1 VGADA
6 LAIFGIQCLLK
17 MLIPL
22 NNKIANPSLF
32 CRFENQMAAMAS
44 KLKEEIAGRKSAER
58 ALQTSKDKYQRLFET
73 SAVSFLEVDLSAVKQ
88 TVNDLKKRGM
98 DDLRSYVSAHP
109 ELLQEG
115 LKRITVKKF
124 NMATLRLFQAESKAQ
139 LFGSAEKIFTSQS
152 LDVFREAL
160 IAIFEAQADFEGETV
175 SQTLSGENINVLMS
189 FQIPET
195 KEKFETVLVSLV
207 DISERKRLES
217 QFFNA
222 QKMEAIGT
230 LAGGIA
236 HDFNNLLMAIQGLA
250 SLILQDTGAD
260 HPHYATLT
268 KIEKQV
274 KNGAKL
280 TAQLLGYARREHSES
295 TLIDLNQVVRET
307 AEAFGRTRKQIAI
320 GLDLDDALRPVDA
333 NPGQIEQVL
342 LNLCVNAA
350 DAMSDGGRLFFKSSN
365 TTRAVM
371 QDHAYLPK
379 HGEFVQLDVQDSG
392 VGMDEATRERIFEP
406 FFTTKERGRGTG
418 LGLASV
424 FGIVKSLGGFIEVD
438 SEIMRGTT
446 FRLFLPASSRIL
458 TADPQPV
465 GEQTDM
471 TSTRTVLLVDDEEV
485 VLDVGVQ
492 MLQHYGYAVLP
503 AANGQEALQ
512 IYAENKEKIDLVI
525 LDMVMPDM
533 GGRVVYDRLKQCNSK
548 VKVLLSSG
556 YSLSGEASE
565 IMKSGCNGF
574 IQKPFNIK
582 ELTAQIDHILR
593 QREPA

>member
-1 VGADA
+1 M
-6 LAIFGIQCLLK
+6 AIIGIRYFLK

-22 NNKIANPSLF
+22 NNKIANPSLS

-44 KLKEEIAGRKSAER
+44 KLKEEIARRKSAEDAR
-58 ALQTSKDKYQRLFET
+58 QASEDKYQSLFET
-73 SAVSFLEVDLSAVKQ
+73 AAVSFLEVDLSAVKQ
-88 TVNDLKKRGM
+88 TADDLKMKGIN
-98 DDLRSYVSAHP
+98 DLRSYLPDHP
-109 ELLQEG
+109 ELLQEA
-115 LKRITVKKF
+115 LKRVTVKKF
-124 NMATLRLFQAESKAQ
+124 NMATLRLFQADTKA
-139 LFGSAEKIFTSQS
+139 LLVGSAEKILASQS

-160 IAIFEAQADFEGETV
+160 IAICEARPDFETEMV
-175 SQTLSGENINVLMS
+175 SQTLAGENINILMS
-189 FQIPET
+189 FQIPEA
-195 KEKFETVLVSLV
+195 KEKFETVLVSLT

-236 HDFNNLLMAIQGLA
+236 HDFNNLLMAIEGLA

-280 TAQLLGYARREHSES
+280 TAQLLGYARRERTES
-295 TLIDLNQVVRET
+295 TLIDINQVVRET

-320 GLDLDDALRPVDA
+320 NLDLDDALRPVDA

-350 DAMSDGGRLFFKSSN
+350 DAMSNGGRLSFKSTN
-365 TTRAVM
+365 ATREVM
-371 QDHAYLPK
+371 PDHAYMPK
-379 HGEFVQLDVQDSG
+379 RGEYVQLDVQDSG

-406 FFTTKERGRGTG
+406 FFTTKEMGRGTG

-438 SEIMRGTT
+438 SEIERGTT
-446 FRLFLPASSRIL
+446 FHIFLPASNRIL
-458 TADPQPV
+458 TADPQPA
-465 GEQTDM
+465 GEQTVM
-471 TSTRTVLLVDDEEV
+471 TSSRTVLLVDDEEV

-492 MLQHYGYAVLP
+492 MLQHFGYVVLP
-503 AANGQEALQ
+503 AASGQEALQ

-525 LDMVMPDM
+525 LDMVMPDL
-533 GGRVVYDRLKQCNSK
+533 GGRVVYDRLKQCNPE

-565 IMKSGCNGF
+565 IMKCGCNGF

-582 ELTAQIDHILR
+582 ELTAQIDHILQ
-593 QREPA
+593 QR

>member
-1 VGADA
+1 
-6 LAIFGIQCLLK
+6 

-22 NNKIANPSLF
+22 NNKIANPSLS

-44 KLKEEIAGRKSAER
+44 KLKEEIARRKSAEDAR
-58 ALQTSKDKYQRLFET
+58 QVSEDKYQSLFET
-73 SAVSFLEVDLSAVKQ
+73 AAVSFLEVDLSAVKQ
-88 TVNDLKKRGM
+88 MADDFKKKGINDLW
-98 DDLRSYVSAHP
+98 SYLPAHP
-109 ELLQEG
+109 ELLQEA
-115 LKRITVKKF
+115 LKRVTVKKF
-124 NMATLRLFQAESKAQ
+124 NMATLRLFQAETKAL
-139 LFGSAEKIFTSQS
+139 LFGSAEKILASQS

-160 IAIFEAQADFEGETV
+160 IAIYEARPDFETEMV
-175 SQTLSGENINVLMS
+175 SQTLAGENINILMS
-189 FQIPET
+189 FQIPEA
-195 KEKFETVLVSLV
+195 KEKFETVLVSLT

-236 HDFNNLLMAIQGLA
+236 HDFNNLLMAIEGLA

-280 TAQLLGYARREHSES
+280 TAQLLGYARRERTES
-295 TLIDLNQVVRET
+295 TLIDINQVVRET

-320 GLDLDDALRPVDA
+320 NLDLDDALRPVDA

-350 DAMSDGGRLFFKSSN
+350 DAMSNGGRLSFKSTN
-365 TTRAVM
+365 TTREVM
-371 QDHAYLPK
+371 QDHAYMPK
-379 HGEFVQLDVQDSG
+379 RGEYVQLDVQDTG
-392 VGMDEATRERIFEP
+392 IGMDEATRERIFEP
-406 FFTTKERGRGTG
+406 FFTTKEMGRGTG

-438 SEIMRGTT
+438 SKIERGTT
-446 FRLFLPASSRIL
+446 FRIYLPASGRIL
-458 TADPQPV
+458 TADPQPD
-465 GEQTDM
+465 GEQPVIG
-471 TSTRTVLLVDDEEV
+471 SSRTVLLVDDEEV

-492 MLQHYGYAVLP
+492 MLQHFGYAVLP
-503 AANGQEALQ
+503 AANGHEALQ
-512 IYAENKEKIDLVI
+512 LYTENKEKIDLVI

-533 GGRVVYDRLKQCNSK
+533 GGRVVYDRLKQCNSE

-556 YSLSGEASE
+556 YSISGEASE
-565 IMKSGCNGF
+565 IMKCGCNGF

-582 ELTAQIDHILR
+582 ELTAQIDHILQ
-593 QREPA
+593 QR

>member
-1 VGADA
+1 
-6 LAIFGIQCLLK
+6 

-22 NNKIANPSLF
+22 NNKIANPSLS
-32 CRFENQMAAMAS
+32 CRLENQLAAMAA
-44 KLKEEIAGRKSAER
+44 KLKEEIAGRKRAED
-58 ALQTSKDKYQRLFET
+58 ALQAGEDKYQSLFET

-88 TVNDLKKRGM
+88 TVDDLKKKGI
-98 DDLRSYVSAHP
+98 DDLRSYLPAHP
-109 ELLQEG
+109 ELLPEL
-115 LKRITVKKF
+115 LKRVTVKKF
-124 NMATLRLFQAESKAQ
+124 NMATLRLFQAETKAQ
-139 LFGSAEKIFTSQS
+139 LFGSAEKIFASQS

-160 IAIFEAQADFEGETV
+160 IAIYAARPDFETETV
-175 SQTLSGENINVLMS
+175 SQTLAGENINVLMS
-189 FQIPET
+189 FQVPEAM
-195 KEKFETVLVSLV
+195 EKFENVLVSLT

-236 HDFNNLLMAIQGLA
+236 HDFNNLLMAIEGLA

-280 TAQLLGYARREHSES
+280 TAQLLGYARRERSGS
-295 TLIDLNQVVRET
+295 ALINLNQVVRET

-320 GLDLDDALRPVDA
+320 SLDLDDALRPVEA

-350 DAMSDGGRLFFKSSN
+350 DAMSDGGRLSFKSTN
-365 TTRAVM
+365 ATREVM
-371 QDHAYLPK
+371 QVRAYMPK
-379 HGEFVQLDVQDSG
+379 HGEYVRLDVQDTG
-392 VGMDEATRERIFEP
+392 IGMDEATRERIFEP
-406 FFTTKERGRGTG
+406 FFTTKEMGRGTG

-424 FGIVKSLGGFIEVD
+424 FGIVKSLGGFIEVE
-438 SEIMRGTT
+438 SEIERGTT
-446 FRLFLPASSRIL
+446 FRIYLPASSRTL
-458 TADPQPV
+458 AADPQPA
-465 GEQTDM
+465 GEQPAM
-471 TSTRTVLLVDDEEV
+471 ASSRTVLLVDDEEV
-485 VLDVGVQ
+485 VLDVGVK
-492 MLQHYGYAVLP
+492 MLQHFGYAVLP
-503 AANGQEALQ
+503 AANGHEAMQ
-512 IYAENKEKIDLVI
+512 IYTENKAKIDLVI

-533 GGRVVYDRLKQCNSK
+533 GGRVVYDRLKQCNSD

-556 YSLSGEASE
+556 YSLSGEAAE

-582 ELTAQIDHILR
+582 ELTTQIDQIL
-593 QREPA
+593 Q

>member
-1 VGADA
+1 
-6 LAIFGIQCLLK
+6 

-22 NNKIANPSLF
+22 NNKIANPSLS
-32 CRFENQMAAMAS
+32 CRLENQMAAMAA
-44 KLKEEIAGRKSAER
+44 KLKEEIAGRKRAEE
-58 ALQTSKDKYQRLFET
+58 ALQASEDKYQSLFET

-88 TVNDLKKRGM
+88 TVDDLKKKGI
-98 DDLRSYVSAHP
+98 DDLRSYLPARP
-109 ELLQEG
+109 ELLPEL
-115 LKRITVKKF
+115 LKRVTVKKF
-124 NMATLRLFQAESKAQ
+124 NMATLRLFQAETKAQ
-139 LFGSAEKIFTSQS
+139 LFGSVEKIFASQS

-160 IAIFEAQADFEGETV
+160 IAIYAARPDFETEMV
-175 SQTLSGENINVLMS
+175 SQTLAGENINVLMS
-189 FQIPET
+189 FQVPET
-195 KEKFETVLVSLV
+195 KEKFENVLVSLT

-236 HDFNNLLMAIQGLA
+236 HDFNNLLMAIEGLA

-280 TAQLLGYARREHSES
+280 TAQLLGYARRERSES
-295 TLIDLNQVVRET
+295 ALIDLNQVVRET

-320 GLDLDDALRPVDA
+320 SLDLDDGLRPVDA

-350 DAMSDGGRLFFKSSN
+350 DAMSDGGRLSFKSAN
-365 TTRAVM
+365 ATREVM
-371 QDHAYLPK
+371 QDRAYMPK
-379 HGEFVQLDVQDSG
+379 HSEYVRLDVQDTG
-392 VGMDEATRERIFEP
+392 IGMDEATRERIFEP
-406 FFTTKERGRGTG
+406 FFTTKEMGRGTG

-424 FGIVKSLGGFIEVD
+424 FGIVKSLGGFIEVE
-438 SEIMRGTT
+438 SEIECGTT
-446 FRLFLPASSRIL
+446 FRIYLPASSRTL
-458 TADPQPV
+458 ATDPQPA
-465 GEQTDM
+465 GEQPVM
-471 TSTRTVLLVDDEEV
+471 ASSRTVLLVDDEEV
-485 VLDVGVQ
+485 VLDVGVR
-492 MLQHYGYAVLP
+492 MLQHFGYAVLP
-503 AANGQEALQ
+503 AANGHEAMQ
-512 IYAENKEKIDLVI
+512 IYTENKAKIDLVI

-533 GGRVVYDRLKQCNSK
+533 GGRVVYDRLKQCNSD

-556 YSLSGEASE
+556 YSLSGEAAE

-582 ELTAQIDHILR
+582 ELTAQIDQIL
-593 QREPA
+593 Q

>member
-1 VGADA
+1 MGADA
-6 LAIFGIQCLLK
+6 LAIFGNRCLLK

-22 NNKIANPSLF
+22 NNKIANPSLS
-32 CRFENQMAAMAS
+32 CRLEYQMAAMAS
-44 KLKEEIAGRKSAER
+44 KLKEEIAWRKRAED
-58 ALQTSKDKYQRLFET
+58 ALQASEDKYQSLFET
-73 SAVSFLEVDLSAVKQ
+73 SAVSFLEVDLSVVKQ
-88 TVNDLKKRGM
+88 TVDDLKKRGI
-98 DDLRSYVSAHP
+98 DDLRFYLPAHP
-109 ELLQEG
+109 ELLHEL
-115 LKRITVKKF
+115 LKRVNVKKF
-124 NMATLRLFQAESKAQ
+124 NTATLRLFQAENKDQ
-139 LFGSAEKIFTSQS
+139 LFGSVEKIVASQS

-160 IAIFEAQADFEGETV
+160 IAIHEARPDFETETV
-175 SQTLSGENINVLMS
+175 GQTLAGENINVLMS
-189 FQIPET
+189 FQIPAAW
-195 KEKFETVLVSLV
+195 EKFETVLVSLM

-236 HDFNNLLMAIQGLA
+236 HDFNNLLMAIEGLA

-280 TAQLLGYARREHSES
+280 TAQLLGYARRERSES

-320 GLDLDDALRPVDA
+320 SLDLDDALRPVDA

-350 DAMSDGGRLFFKSSN
+350 DAMPDGGRLSFRSTN
-365 TTRAVM
+365 ANREVM
-371 QDHAYLPK
+371 QDPAYIPK
-379 HGEFVQLDVQDSG
+379 RSEYVQLDIQDTG
-392 VGMDEATRERIFEP
+392 IGMDEATRKRIFEP
-406 FFTTKERGRGTG
+406 FFTTKEMGRGTG

-438 SEIMRGTT
+438 SEIELGTT
-446 FRLFLPASSRIL
+446 FRLYLPASNRIL
-458 TADPQPV
+458 AADPHPV
-465 GEQTDM
+465 GEEPVM
-471 TSTRTVLLVDDEEV
+471 GSSRTVLLVDDEEV
-485 VLDVGVQ
+485 VLDVGVR
-492 MLQHYGYAVLP
+492 MLQHFGYAVLP
-503 AANGQEALQ
+503 AANGHEALQ
-512 IYAENKEKIDLVI
+512 IYTESKEKIDLVI

-533 GGRVVYDRLKQCNSK
+533 GGRVVYDRLKQCNPE

-582 ELTAQIDHILR
+582 ELTAQIDQILL
-593 QREPA
+593 QR

>member
-1 VGADA
+1 
-6 LAIFGIQCLLK
+6 

-22 NNKIANPSLF
+22 NNKIANPSLS
-32 CRFENQMAAMAS
+32 CRLENQLAAMAA
-44 KLKEEIAGRKSAER
+44 KLKEEIAGRKRAED
-58 ALQTSKDKYQRLFET
+58 ALQAGEDKYQSLFET

-88 TVNDLKKRGM
+88 TVDDLKKKGI
-98 DDLRSYVSAHP
+98 DDLRSYLPAHP
-109 ELLQEG
+109 ELLPEL
-115 LKRITVKKF
+115 LKRVTVKKF
-124 NMATLRLFQAESKAQ
+124 NMATLRLFQAETKAQ
-139 LFGSAEKIFTSQS
+139 LFGSAEKIFASQS

-160 IAIFEAQADFEGETV
+160 IAIYAARPDFETETV
-175 SQTLSGENINVLMS
+175 SQTLAGENINVLMS
-189 FQIPET
+189 FQVPEAM
-195 KEKFETVLVSLV
+195 EKFENVLVSLT

-236 HDFNNLLMAIQGLA
+236 HDFNNLLMAIEGLA

-280 TAQLLGYARREHSES
+280 TAQLLGYARRERSGS
-295 TLIDLNQVVRET
+295 ALINLNQVVRET

-320 GLDLDDALRPVDA
+320 SLDLDDALRPVEA

-350 DAMSDGGRLFFKSSN
+350 DAMSDGGRLSFKSTN
-365 TTRAVM
+365 ATREVM
-371 QDHAYLPK
+371 QVRAYMPK
-379 HGEFVQLDVQDSG
+379 HGEYVRLDVQDTG
-392 VGMDEATRERIFEP
+392 IGMDEATRERIFEP
-406 FFTTKERGRGTG
+406 FFTTKEMGRGTG

-424 FGIVKSLGGFIEVD
+424 FGIVKSLGGFIEVE
-438 SEIMRGTT
+438 SEIERGTT
-446 FRLFLPASSRIL
+446 FRIYLPASSRTL
-458 TADPQPV
+458 AADPQPA
-465 GEQTDM
+465 GEQPVM
-471 TSTRTVLLVDDEEV
+471 ASSRTVLLVDDEEV
-485 VLDVGVQ
+485 VLDVGVK
-492 MLQHYGYAVLP
+492 MLQHFGYAVLP
-503 AANGQEALQ
+503 AANGHEAMQ
-512 IYAENKEKIDLVI
+512 IYTENKAKIDLVI

-533 GGRVVYDRLKQCNSK
+533 GGRVVYDRLKQCNSD

-556 YSLSGEASE
+556 YSLSGEAAE

-582 ELTAQIDHILR
+582 ELTTQIDQIL
-593 QREPA
+593 Q

>member
-1 VGADA
+1 
-6 LAIFGIQCLLK
+6 

-22 NNKIANPSLF
+22 NNKIANPSLS
-32 CRFENQMAAMAS
+32 CRLENQLAAMAAE
-44 KLKEEIAGRKSAER
+44 LKEEIAGRKRAEV
-58 ALQTSKDKYQRLFET
+58 ALQAGEDKYQSLFET

-88 TVNDLKKRGM
+88 TVDDLKKKGI
-98 DDLRSYVSAHP
+98 DDLRSYLPAHP
-109 ELLQEG
+109 ELLPEL
-115 LKRITVKKF
+115 LKRVTVKKF
-124 NMATLRLFQAESKAQ
+124 NMATLRLFQAETKAQ
-139 LFGSAEKIFTSQS
+139 LFGSAEIIFASQS

-160 IAIFEAQADFEGETV
+160 IAIYAARPDFETETV
-175 SQTLSGENINVLMS
+175 SQTLAGENINVLMS
-189 FQIPET
+189 FQVPEAR
-195 KEKFETVLVSLV
+195 EKFENVLVSLT

-236 HDFNNLLMAIQGLA
+236 HDFNNLLMAIEGLA

-280 TAQLLGYARREHSES
+280 TAQLLGYARRERSGS
-295 TLIDLNQVVRET
+295 ALIDLNQVVRET
-307 AEAFGRTRKQIAI
+307 AEAFGRTRKQVAI
-320 GLDLDDALRPVDA
+320 SLDLDDALRPVEA

-350 DAMSDGGRLFFKSSN
+350 DAMSDGGRLSFKSTN
-365 TTRAVM
+365 ATREVM
-371 QDHAYLPK
+371 QVRAYMPK
-379 HGEFVQLDVQDSG
+379 HGEYVRLDVQDTG
-392 VGMDEATRERIFEP
+392 TGMDEVTRERIFEP
-406 FFTTKERGRGTG
+406 FFTTKEMGRGTG

-424 FGIVKSLGGFIEVD
+424 FGIVKSLGGFIEVE
-438 SEIMRGTT
+438 SEIERGTT
-446 FRLFLPASSRIL
+446 FQLYLPASSRTL
-458 TADPQPV
+458 AADPQPA
-465 GEQTDM
+465 GEQPAM
-471 TSTRTVLLVDDEEV
+471 ASSRTVLLVDDEEV
-485 VLDVGVQ
+485 VLDVGVR
-492 MLQHYGYAVLP
+492 MLQHFGYAVLP
-503 AANGQEALQ
+503 AANGHEAMQ
-512 IYAENKEKIDLVI
+512 IYTENKAKIDLVI

-533 GGRVVYDRLKQCNSK
+533 GGRVVYDRLKQCNSD

-556 YSLSGEASE
+556 YSLSGEAAE

-582 ELTAQIDHILR
+582 ELTTQIDQIL
-593 QREPA
+593 Q

>member
-1 VGADA
+1 
-6 LAIFGIQCLLK
+6 

-22 NNKIANPSLF
+22 NNKIANPSHS

-44 KLKEEIAGRKSAER
+44 KLKEEIAGRKDAED
-58 ALQTSKDKYQRLFET
+58 ALQAIEDKYRSLFET
-73 SAVSFLEVDLSAVKQ
+73 SAVSFLEVDLSSVKQ
-88 TVNDLKKRGM
+88 TANDLKKKGI
-98 DDLRSYVSAHP
+98 DDLRSYLPAHP
-109 ELLQEG
+109 ELLQEA
-115 LKRITVKKF
+115 LKRIAVKKF
-124 NMATLRLFQAESKAQ
+124 NMATLRLFLAETKTQ
-139 LFGSAEKIFTSQS
+139 LLGSAAKIFASQS

-160 IAIFEAQADFEGETV
+160 IAIYEGRPDFESETV
-175 SQTLSGENINVLMS
+175 SQTLAGENINVLVS
-189 FQIPET
+189 FQIPEEM
-195 KEKFETVLVSLV
+195 KKFETVLVSLT

-236 HDFNNLLMAIQGLA
+236 HDFNNLLMAIEGLA
-250 SLILQDTGAD
+250 TLILQDTGAD

-280 TAQLLGYARREHSES
+280 TAQLLGYARRERSES
-295 TLIDLNQVVRET
+295 SLIDLNQVVRET

-320 GLDLDDALRPVDA
+320 SLELDDDLRPVDA

-350 DAMSDGGRLFFKSSN
+350 DAMSDGGRLSFKSAN
-365 TTRAVM
+365 VTREAM
-371 QDHAYLPK
+371 QDHANIPK
-379 HGEFVQLDVQDSG
+379 RGGYVQLDVRDTG

-406 FFTTKERGRGTG
+406 FFTTKEMGRGTG

-438 SEIMRGTT
+438 SEIARGTT
-446 FRLFLPASSRIL
+446 FRIYLPASGRTL
-458 TADPQPV
+458 QADPQPAS
-465 GEQTDM
+465 EQPVKE
-471 TSTRTVLLVDDEEV
+471 SSRTVLLVDDEEV

-492 MLQHYGYAVLP
+492 MLQHFGYTVLP
-503 AANGQEALQ
+503 AANGQEALR

-533 GGRVVYDRLKQCNSK
+533 GGRVVYDRLKQCNAE

-565 IMKSGCNGF
+565 IMKNGCNGF

-582 ELTAQIDHILR
+582 ELTAQIDHIIQ
-593 QREPA
+593 QR

>member
-1 VGADA
+1 
-6 LAIFGIQCLLK
+6 

-22 NNKIANPSLF
+22 NNKIANPSLS

-44 KLKEEIAGRKSAER
+44 KLKEEIAGRKSAED
-58 ALQTSKDKYQRLFET
+58 ALQASEDKYQSLFET
-73 SAVSFLEVDLSAVKQ
+73 SAVSFLEVDLTAVKQ
-88 TVNDLKKRGM
+88 TADDIKNKDI
-98 DDLRSYVSAHP
+98 DDLRSYLSAHP
-109 ELLQEG
+109 ELLQEA
-115 LKRITVKKF
+115 LKRVTVKKF
-124 NMATLRLFQAESKAQ
+124 NLATLRLFQAETKAQ
-139 LFGSAEKIFTSQS
+139 LIGSAEKIFASQS
-152 LDVFREAL
+152 LDIFREAL
-160 IAIFEAQADFEGETV
+160 IAICEARSDFESETI
-175 SQTLSGENINVLMS
+175 SQTLAGENINVLMS
-189 FQIPET
+189 FQIPEEQ
-195 KEKFETVLVSLV
+195 EKFETVPVSLM

-236 HDFNNLLMAIQGLA
+236 HDFNNLLMAIEGLA

-280 TAQLLGYARREHSES
+280 TAQLLGYARRERSES
-295 TLIDLNQVVRET
+295 TLIDLNHVVRET

-320 GLDLDDALRPVDA
+320 NLDLDDALRPVDA

-350 DAMSDGGRLFFKSSN
+350 DAMSDGGRLSFKSSN
-365 TTRAVM
+365 ATREVM
-371 QDHAYLPK
+371 QNHARMPIR
-379 HGEFVQLDVQDSG
+379 GEYVQLDVQDSG

-406 FFTTKERGRGTG
+406 FFTTKEMGRGTG

-438 SEIMRGTT
+438 SEIERGTT
-446 FRLFLPASSRIL
+446 FRIFLPASSRIL
-458 TADPQPV
+458 TADLQPAR
-465 GEQTDM
+465 EQTVM
-471 TSTRTVLLVDDEEV
+471 TSSRTVLLVDDEEV

-492 MLQHYGYAVLP
+492 MLQHFGYAVLP
-503 AANGQEALQ
+503 AANGQEALR

-533 GGRVVYDRLKQCNSK
+533 GGRAVYDRLKQCNSE

-582 ELTAQIDHILR
+582 ELTAQIDHILQ

>member
-1 VGADA
+1 
-6 LAIFGIQCLLK
+6 

-22 NNKIANPSLF
+22 NNKIANPSLS
-32 CRFENQMAAMAS
+32 CRLENQLAEMAA
-44 KLKEEIAGRKSAER
+44 KLKEEIAGRKRTED
-58 ALQTSKDKYQRLFET
+58 ALQASEDKYQSLFET

-88 TVNDLKKRGM
+88 TADDLKKKGI
-98 DDLRSYVSAHP
+98 DDLWSYLPAHP
-109 ELLQEG
+109 EFLPEL
-115 LKRITVKKF
+115 LKRVTVKKF
-124 NMATLRLFQAESKAQ
+124 NMATLRLFQAETKAQ
-139 LFGSAEKIFTSQS
+139 LFGSAEKIFASQS
-152 LDVFREAL
+152 PEVFREAL
-160 IAIFEAQADFEGETV
+160 MAIYEARPDFETETV
-175 SQTLSGENINVLMS
+175 SQTLAGENINVLMS
-189 FQIPET
+189 FQIPEAR
-195 KEKFETVLVSLV
+195 EKFETVLVSLM

-236 HDFNNLLMAIQGLA
+236 HDFNNLLMAIEGLA

-280 TAQLLGYARREHSES
+280 TAQLLGYARRERSES
-295 TLIDLNQVVRET
+295 TLIDLNQIVRET

-320 GLDLDDALRPVDA
+320 SLDLDDALRPVDA

-350 DAMSDGGRLFFKSSN
+350 DAMSDGGRLSFKSTN
-365 TTRAVM
+365 ATREVM
-371 QDHAYLPK
+371 QDRAYMSK
-379 HGEFVQLDVQDSG
+379 RGEYVQLDVQDTG
-392 VGMDEATRERIFEP
+392 IGMDEATRERIFEP
-406 FFTTKERGRGTG
+406 FFTTKEMGRGTG

-424 FGIVKSLGGFIEVD
+424 FGIVKGLGGFIEVD
-438 SEIMRGTT
+438 SEIERGTT
-446 FRLFLPASSRIL
+446 FRIYLPASSRTL
-458 TADPQPV
+458 AADPQPA
-465 GEQTDM
+465 GEQPVM
-471 TSTRTVLLVDDEEV
+471 ASSRTVLLVDDEEV
-485 VLDVGVQ
+485 VLDVGVR
-492 MLQHYGYAVLP
+492 MLQHFGYAVLP
-503 AANGQEALQ
+503 AANGHEAMQ
-512 IYAENKEKIDLVI
+512 IYTENKAKIDLVI

-533 GGRVVYDRLKQCNSK
+533 GGRVVYDRLKQCNSD

-556 YSLSGEASE
+556 YSLSGEAAE

-582 ELTAQIDHILR
+582 ELTAQIDQILR
-593 QREPA
+593 

>member
-1 VGADA
+1 
-6 LAIFGIQCLLK
+6 

-22 NNKIANPSLF
+22 NNKIANPSLS

-44 KLKEEIAGRKSAER
+44 KLKEEIARRKSAEDAR
-58 ALQTSKDKYQRLFET
+58 QASEDKYQSLFET
-73 SAVSFLEVDLSAVKQ
+73 AAVSFLEVDLSAVKQ
-88 TVNDLKKRGM
+88 TADDLKKKGIN
-98 DDLRSYVSAHP
+98 DLRSYLPAHP
-109 ELLQEG
+109 ELLQEA
-115 LKRITVKKF
+115 LKRVTVKKF
-124 NMATLRLFQAESKAQ
+124 NMATLRLFQADTKA
-139 LFGSAEKIFTSQS
+139 LLVGSAEKILASQS

-160 IAIFEAQADFEGETV
+160 IAICEARPDFETEMV
-175 SQTLSGENINVLMS
+175 SQTLAGENINILMS
-189 FQIPET
+189 FQIPEA
-195 KEKFETVLVSLV
+195 KEKFETVLVSLT

-236 HDFNNLLMAIQGLA
+236 HDFNNLLMAIEGLA

-280 TAQLLGYARREHSES
+280 TAQLLGYARRERTES
-295 TLIDLNQVVRET
+295 TLIDINQVVRET

-320 GLDLDDALRPVDA
+320 NLDLDDALRPVDA

-350 DAMSDGGRLFFKSSN
+350 DAMSNGGRLSFKSTN
-365 TTRAVM
+365 ATREVM
-371 QDHAYLPK
+371 PDHAYMPK
-379 HGEFVQLDVQDSG
+379 RGEYVQLDVQDSG

-406 FFTTKERGRGTG
+406 FFTTKEMGRGTG

-438 SEIMRGTT
+438 SEIECGTT
-446 FRLFLPASSRIL
+446 FRIFLPASSRIM
-458 TADPQPV
+458 TADPQPA
-465 GEQTDM
+465 GEQTVM
-471 TSTRTVLLVDDEEV
+471 TSSRTVLLVDDEEV

-492 MLQHYGYAVLP
+492 MLQHFGYAVLP
-503 AANGQEALQ
+503 AASGQEALQ
-512 IYAENKEKIDLVI
+512 IYTGNKENIDLVI

-533 GGRVVYDRLKQCNSK
+533 GGRVVYDRLKQCNPE

-565 IMKSGCNGF
+565 IMKCGCNGF

-582 ELTAQIDHILR
+582 ELTAQIDHILQ
-593 QREPA
+593 QR

>member
-1 VGADA
+1 
-6 LAIFGIQCLLK
+6 

-22 NNKIANPSLF
+22 NNKIANPSLS
-32 CRFENQMAAMAS
+32 CRLENQMAVMAS
-44 KLKEEIAGRKSAER
+44 KLKEEIAGRKSAED
-58 ALQTSKDKYQRLFET
+58 ALQASEDKYQSLFET
-73 SAVSFLEVDLSAVKQ
+73 SAVSFLEVDLSVVKQ
-88 TVNDLKKRGM
+88 TADDLKKKGI
-98 DDLRSYVSAHP
+98 DDLRSYLPAHP
-109 ELLQEG
+109 ELLQES

-139 LFGSAEKIFTSQS
+139 LFGSAEKIFASQL

-160 IAIFEAQADFEGETV
+160 IAIYEARPDFETETV
-175 SQTLSGENINVLMS
+175 SQTLAGENINVLMS
-189 FQIPET
+189 FQIPEA
-195 KEKFETVLVSLV
+195 KEKFETVLVSLT

-236 HDFNNLLMAIQGLA
+236 HDFNNLLMAIEGLA

-280 TAQLLGYARREHSES
+280 TAQLLGYARRERSES

-320 GLDLDDALRPVDA
+320 SLDLDNALRPVNA

-350 DAMSDGGRLFFKSSN
+350 DAMPDGGRLSFTSSN
-365 TTRAVM
+365 ATREVM

-379 HGEFVQLDVQDSG
+379 RGEYVQLDVQDTG
-392 VGMDEATRERIFEP
+392 IGMDEATRERIFEP
-406 FFTTKERGRGTG
+406 FFTTKEMGRGTG

-438 SEIMRGTT
+438 SEIERGTT
-446 FRLFLPASSRIL
+446 FRIYLPASGRIL

-465 GEQTDM
+465 GEQPVM
-471 TSTRTVLLVDDEEV
+471 GSSRTVLLIDDEEV
-485 VLDVGVQ
+485 VLDVGVR
-492 MLQHYGYAVLP
+492 MLQHFGYTVLS
-503 AANGQEALQ
+503 AGNGHEALQ
-512 IYAENKEKIDLVI
+512 MYTENKEKIDLVI

-533 GGRVVYDRLKQCNSK
+533 GGRVVYDRLKQFNSE

-582 ELTAQIDHILR
+582 ELTAQIDRILQ
-593 QREPA
+593 QR

>member
-1 VGADA
+1 
-6 LAIFGIQCLLK
+6 

-22 NNKIANPSLF
+22 NNKIANPSLS
-32 CRFENQMAAMAS
+32 CRLENQLAAMAAE
-44 KLKEEIAGRKSAER
+44 LKEEIAGRKRAED
-58 ALQTSKDKYQRLFET
+58 ALQAGEDKYQSLFET

-88 TVNDLKKRGM
+88 TVDDLKKKGI
-98 DDLRSYVSAHP
+98 DDLRSYLPAHP
-109 ELLQEG
+109 ELLPEL
-115 LKRITVKKF
+115 LKRVTVKKF
-124 NMATLRLFQAESKAQ
+124 NMATLRLFQAETKAQ
-139 LFGSAEKIFTSQS
+139 LFGSAEKIFASQS

-160 IAIFEAQADFEGETV
+160 IAIYAARPDFETETV
-175 SQTLSGENINVLMS
+175 SQTLAGENINVLMS
-189 FQIPET
+189 FQVPEAR
-195 KEKFETVLVSLV
+195 EKFENVLVSLT

-236 HDFNNLLMAIQGLA
+236 HDFNNLLMAIEGLA

-280 TAQLLGYARREHSES
+280 TAQLLGYARRERSGS
-295 TLIDLNQVVRET
+295 ALIDLNQVVRET
-307 AEAFGRTRKQIAI
+307 AEAFGRTRKQVAI
-320 GLDLDDALRPVDA
+320 SLDLDDALRPVEA

-350 DAMSDGGRLFFKSSN
+350 DAMSDGGRLSFKSTN
-365 TTRAVM
+365 ATREVM
-371 QDHAYLPK
+371 QVRAYMPK
-379 HGEFVQLDVQDSG
+379 HGEYVRLDVQDTG
-392 VGMDEATRERIFEP
+392 TGMDEVTRERIFEP
-406 FFTTKERGRGTG
+406 FFTTKEMGRGTG

-424 FGIVKSLGGFIEVD
+424 FGIVKSLGGFIEVE
-438 SEIMRGTT
+438 SEIERGTT
-446 FRLFLPASSRIL
+446 FRIYLPASSRTL
-458 TADPQPV
+458 AADPQPA
-465 GEQTDM
+465 GEQPAM
-471 TSTRTVLLVDDEEV
+471 ASSRTVLLVDDEEV
-485 VLDVGVQ
+485 VLDVGVR
-492 MLQHYGYAVLP
+492 MLQHFGYAVLP
-503 AANGQEALQ
+503 AANGHEAMQ
-512 IYAENKEKIDLVI
+512 IYTENKAKIDLVI

-533 GGRVVYDRLKQCNSK
+533 GGRVVYDRLKQCNSD

-556 YSLSGEASE
+556 YSLSGEAAE

-582 ELTAQIDHILR
+582 ELTTQIDQIL
-593 QREPA
+593 Q

>member
-1 VGADA
+1 
-6 LAIFGIQCLLK
+6 LAIFGNRYLLK

-22 NNKIANPSLF
+22 NNKIANPSIS
-32 CRFENQMAAMAS
+32 CRLENQMAAMAA
-44 KLKEEIAGRKSAER
+44 KLKEEIAGRKRAED
-58 ALQTSKDKYQRLFET
+58 ALQASEDKYQSLFET

-88 TVNDLKKRGM
+88 TVDDLKKKGI
-98 DDLRSYVSAHP
+98 DDIRSYLPAHP
-109 ELLQEG
+109 ELLPEL
-115 LKRITVKKF
+115 LKRVTVKKF
-124 NMATLRLFQAESKAQ
+124 NMATLRLFQAETKAQ
-139 LFGSAEKIFTSQS
+139 LFGSAEKIFASQS

-160 IAIFEAQADFEGETV
+160 IAIYAARPDFETEMV
-175 SQTLSGENINVLMS
+175 SQTLAGENINVLMS
-189 FQIPET
+189 FQVPAAR
-195 KEKFETVLVSLV
+195 EKFENVLVSLT

-236 HDFNNLLMAIQGLA
+236 HDFNNLLMAIEGLA

-280 TAQLLGYARREHSES
+280 TAQLLGYARRERSES
-295 TLIDLNQVVRET
+295 ALIDLNQVVHET
-307 AEAFGRTRKQIAI
+307 AEAFGRTRRQIAI
-320 GLDLDDALRPVDA
+320 SLDLDDALRPVEA

-350 DAMSDGGRLFFKSSN
+350 DAMSDGGRLSFKSAN
-365 TTRAVM
+365 ATREVM
-371 QDHAYLPK
+371 QDRAYMPK
-379 HGEFVQLDVQDSG
+379 HGEYVRLDVQDTG
-392 VGMDEATRERIFEP
+392 IGMDEATRDRIFEP
-406 FFTTKERGRGTG
+406 FFTTKEMGRGTG

-424 FGIVKSLGGFIEVD
+424 FGIVKSLGGFIEVE
-438 SEIMRGTT
+438 SEIECGTT
-446 FRLFLPASSRIL
+446 FRIYLPASSRTL
-458 TADPQPV
+458 AADPQPA
-465 GEQTDM
+465 GEQPVM
-471 TSTRTVLLVDDEEV
+471 ASSRTVLLVDDEEV
-485 VLDVGVQ
+485 VLDVGVR
-492 MLQHYGYAVLP
+492 MLQHFGYAVLP
-503 AANGQEALQ
+503 AANGHEAMQ
-512 IYAENKEKIDLVI
+512 IYTENKAKIDLVI

-533 GGRVVYDRLKQCNSK
+533 GGRVVYDRLKQCNSD

-556 YSLSGEASE
+556 YSLSGEAAE

-582 ELTAQIDHILR
+582 ELTTQIDQIL
-593 QREPA
+593 Q

>member
-1 VGADA
+1 
-6 LAIFGIQCLLK
+6 

-22 NNKIANPSLF
+22 NNKIANPSLS
-32 CRFENQMAAMAS
+32 CRLENQLAAMAA
-44 KLKEEIAGRKSAER
+44 KLKEEIAGRKRAED
-58 ALQTSKDKYQRLFET
+58 ALQASEDKYQSLFET

-88 TVNDLKKRGM
+88 TVDDLKKKGI
-98 DDLRSYVSAHP
+98 DDLRSYLPAHP
-109 ELLQEG
+109 DLLPEV
-115 LKRITVKKF
+115 LKRVTVKKF
-124 NMATLRLFQAESKAQ
+124 NMATLRLFQAETKAQ
-139 LFGSAEKIFTSQS
+139 LFGSVEKIFASQS
-152 LDVFREAL
+152 LDVFRDAL
-160 IAIFEAQADFEGETV
+160 IAIYASRPDFETETV
-175 SQTLSGENINVLMS
+175 SQTLAGETINVLMS
-189 FQIPET
+189 FQIPEAR
-195 KEKFETVLVSLV
+195 EKFETVLVSLT

-280 TAQLLGYARREHSES
+280 TAQLLGYARRERSES
-295 TLIDLNQVVRET
+295 ALIDLNQVVRET

-320 GLDLDDALRPVDA
+320 SLDLDDGLRPVDA

-350 DAMSDGGRLFFKSSN
+350 DAMSDGGRLSFKSAN
-365 TTRAVM
+365 ATREVM
-371 QDHAYLPK
+371 QDRAYTPK
-379 HGEFVQLDVQDSG
+379 YGEYVRLDVQDTG
-392 VGMDEATRERIFEP
+392 IGMDEATRERIFEP
-406 FFTTKERGRGTG
+406 FFTTKEMGRGTG

-424 FGIVKSLGGFIEVD
+424 FGIVKSLGGFIEVE
-438 SEIMRGTT
+438 SEIERGTT
-446 FRLFLPASSRIL
+446 FRIYLPASSRTL
-458 TADPQPV
+458 TAAPQPA
-465 GEQTDM
+465 GEP
-471 TSTRTVLLVDDEEV
+471 SVVASSRTVLLIDDEEV
-485 VLDVGVQ
+485 VLDVGVR
-492 MLQHYGYAVLP
+492 MLQHFGYAVLP
-503 AANGQEALQ
+503 AANGQEAMQ
-512 IYAENKEKIDLVI
+512 IYTENKTKIDLVI

-533 GGRVVYDRLKQCNSK
+533 GGRVVYDRLKQCNSD

-556 YSLSGEASE
+556 YSLSGEAAE

-582 ELTAQIDHILR
+582 ELTAQIDQIL
-593 QREPA
+593 Q

>member
-1 VGADA
+1 M
-6 LAIFGIQCLLK
+6 AIFGNRYLLK

-22 NNKIANPSLF
+22 NNKIANPSIS
-32 CRFENQMAAMAS
+32 CRLENQMAAMAA
-44 KLKEEIAGRKSAER
+44 KLKEEIAGRKRAED
-58 ALQTSKDKYQRLFET
+58 ALQASEDKYKSLFET

-88 TVNDLKKRGM
+88 TVDDLKKKGI
-98 DDLRSYVSAHP
+98 DDIRSYLPAHP
-109 ELLQEG
+109 ELLPEL
-115 LKRITVKKF
+115 LKRVTVKKF
-124 NMATLRLFQAESKAQ
+124 NMATLRLFQAETKAQ
-139 LFGSAEKIFTSQS
+139 LFGSAEKIFASQS

-160 IAIFEAQADFEGETV
+160 IAIYAARPDFETEMV
-175 SQTLSGENINVLMS
+175 SQTLAGENINVLMS
-189 FQIPET
+189 FQVPAAR
-195 KEKFETVLVSLV
+195 EKFENVLVSLT

-236 HDFNNLLMAIQGLA
+236 HDFNNLLMAIEGLA

-280 TAQLLGYARREHSES
+280 TAQLLGYARRERSES
-295 TLIDLNQVVRET
+295 ALIDLNQVVRET

-320 GLDLDDALRPVDA
+320 SLDLDDALRPVEA

-350 DAMSDGGRLFFKSSN
+350 DAMSDGGRLSFKSAN
-365 TTRAVM
+365 ATREVM
-371 QDHAYLPK
+371 QDRAYMPK
-379 HGEFVQLDVQDSG
+379 HGEYVRLDVQDTG
-392 VGMDEATRERIFEP
+392 IGMDEATRDRIFEP
-406 FFTTKERGRGTG
+406 FFTTKEMGRGTG

-424 FGIVKSLGGFIEVD
+424 FGIVKSLGGFIEVE
-438 SEIMRGTT
+438 SEIECGTT
-446 FRLFLPASSRIL
+446 FRIYLPASSRTL
-458 TADPQPV
+458 AADPQPA
-465 GEQTDM
+465 GEQPVM
-471 TSTRTVLLVDDEEV
+471 ASSRTVLLVDDEEV
-485 VLDVGVQ
+485 VLDVGVR
-492 MLQHYGYAVLP
+492 MLQHFGYAVLP
-503 AANGQEALQ
+503 AANGHEAMQ
-512 IYAENKEKIDLVI
+512 IYTENKAKIDLVI

-533 GGRVVYDRLKQCNSK
+533 GGRVVYDRLKQCNSD

-556 YSLSGEASE
+556 YSLSGEAAE

-582 ELTAQIDHILR
+582 ELTAQIDQIL
-593 QREPA
+593 Q

>member
-1 VGADA
+1 
-6 LAIFGIQCLLK
+6 

-22 NNKIANPSLF
+22 NNKIANPSLS

-44 KLKEEIAGRKSAER
+44 KLKEEIARRKSAEDAR
-58 ALQTSKDKYQRLFET
+58 QASEDKYQSLFET
-73 SAVSFLEVDLSAVKQ
+73 AAVSFLEVDLSAVKQ
-88 TVNDLKKRGM
+88 TADDFKKKGIN
-98 DDLRSYVSAHP
+98 DLRSYLPAHP
-109 ELLQEG
+109 ELLQEA
-115 LKRITVKKF
+115 LKRVTVKKF
-124 NMATLRLFQAESKAQ
+124 NMATLRLFQAETKAL
-139 LFGSAEKIFTSQS
+139 LFGSAEKILASQS

-160 IAIFEAQADFEGETV
+160 IAIYEARPDFETEMV
-175 SQTLSGENINVLMS
+175 SQTLAGENINILMS
-189 FQIPET
+189 FQIPEA
-195 KEKFETVLVSLV
+195 KEKFETVLVSLT

-236 HDFNNLLMAIQGLA
+236 HDFNNLLMAIEGLA

-280 TAQLLGYARREHSES
+280 TAQLLGYARRERTES
-295 TLIDLNQVVRET
+295 TLIDINQVVRET

-320 GLDLDDALRPVDA
+320 NLDLDDALRPVDA

-350 DAMSDGGRLFFKSSN
+350 DAMSNGGRLSFKSTN
-365 TTRAVM
+365 ATREVM
-371 QDHAYLPK
+371 QDHAYMPK
-379 HGEFVQLDVQDSG
+379 RGEYVQLDVQDTG
-392 VGMDEATRERIFEP
+392 IGMDEATRERIFEP
-406 FFTTKERGRGTG
+406 FFTTKEMGRGTG

-438 SEIMRGTT
+438 SKIERGTT
-446 FRLFLPASSRIL
+446 FRIYLPASGRIL
-458 TADPQPV
+458 TADPQPA
-465 GEQTDM
+465 GEQPVIG
-471 TSTRTVLLVDDEEV
+471 SSRTVLLVDDEEV

-492 MLQHYGYAVLP
+492 MLQHFGYAVLP
-503 AANGQEALQ
+503 AANGHEALQ
-512 IYAENKEKIDLVI
+512 LYTENKEKIDLVI

-533 GGRVVYDRLKQCNSK
+533 GGRVVYDRLKQCNSE

-556 YSLSGEASE
+556 YSISGEASE
-565 IMKSGCNGF
+565 IMKCGCNGF

-582 ELTAQIDHILR
+582 ELTAQIDHILQ
-593 QREPA
+593 QR

>member
-1 VGADA
+1 
-6 LAIFGIQCLLK
+6 

-22 NNKIANPSLF
+22 NNKIANPSLS
-32 CRFENQMAAMAS
+32 CHFENQMAAMAS
-44 KLKEEIAGRKSAER
+44 KLKEEIAGRKNAED
-58 ALQTSKDKYQRLFET
+58 ALQASEDKYQSLFET
-73 SAVSFLEVDLSAVKQ
+73 SVVSFLEVDLSTVKQ
-88 TVNDLKKRGM
+88 TADDLKKKDI
-98 DDLRSYVSAHP
+98 DDLRSYLSAHP
-109 ELLQEG
+109 ELLQEV
-115 LKRITVKKF
+115 LKRVTVKKF
-124 NMATLRLFQAESKAQ
+124 NMATLRLFQAETKAQ
-139 LFGSAEKIFTSQS
+139 LIESAEKILASQS
-152 LDVFREAL
+152 LDVFKEAL
-160 IAIFEAQADFEGETV
+160 IAICEAGADFESETV

-189 FQIPET
+189 FQIPEA
-195 KEKFETVLVSLV
+195 KEKFETVLVSLM

-236 HDFNNLLMAIQGLA
+236 HDFNNLLMAIEGLA

-280 TAQLLGYARREHSES
+280 TAQLLGYARRERSES
-295 TLIDLNQVVRET
+295 ALIDLNQVVRET

-320 GLDLDDALRPVDA
+320 NLDLDDALRPVDA

-350 DAMSDGGRLFFKSSN
+350 DAMSDGGRLSFKSSN
-365 TTRAVM
+365 ATREVM
-371 QDHAYLPK
+371 QDHAYMPK
-379 HGEFVQLDVQDSG
+379 RGEFVQLDVQDSG

-406 FFTTKERGRGTG
+406 FFTTKEMGRGTG

-438 SEIMRGTT
+438 SEIERGTT
-446 FRLFLPASSRIL
+446 FRIFLPASSRIL
-458 TADPQPV
+458 TADLQPV
-465 GEQTDM
+465 GEQTVM
-471 TSTRTVLLVDDEEV
+471 TSSRTVLLVDDEEV
-485 VLDVGVQ
+485 VLDVGAQ
-492 MLQHYGYAVLP
+492 MLQHFGYAVLP

-533 GGRVVYDRLKQCNSK
+533 GGRVVYDRLKQCNSE

-582 ELTAQIDHILR
+582 ELTAQIDHILQ

>member
-1 VGADA
+1 
-6 LAIFGIQCLLK
+6 

-32 CRFENQMAAMAS
+32 CRFENQMAAMTS
-44 KLKEEIAGRKSAER
+44 KLKQEIAGRKIAED
-58 ALQTSKDKYQRLFET
+58 ALQASEDKYQSLFET

-88 TVNDLKKRGM
+88 TADDLKNNDI
-98 DDLRSYVSAHP
+98 DDLRSYLSAHP
-109 ELLQEG
+109 ELLQEA
-115 LKRITVKKF
+115 LKRVTVKKF
-124 NMATLRLFQAESKAQ
+124 NLATLRLFQAETKAQ
-139 LFGSAEKIFTSQS
+139 LIGSAEKIFASQS
-152 LDVFREAL
+152 LDIFREAL
-160 IAIFEAQADFEGETV
+160 IAICEARSDFESETI
-175 SQTLSGENINVLMS
+175 SQTLAGENINVLMS
-189 FQIPET
+189 FQIPEET
-195 KEKFETVLVSLV
+195 EKFETVPVSLM

-217 QFFNA
+217 QFFSA

-438 SEIMRGTT
+438 SEIERGTT
-446 FRLFLPASSRIL
+446 FRIFLPASSRIL
-458 TADPQPV
+458 TADQQPV
-465 GEQTDM
+465 GEQTVM
-471 TSTRTVLLVDDEEV
+471 TSSRTVLLVEDEEV

-492 MLQHYGYAVLP
+492 MLQHFGYAVLP
-503 AANGQEALQ
+503 AASGQEALQ
-512 IYAENKEKIDLVI
+512 IYAENKDKIDLVI

-533 GGRVVYDRLKQCNSK
+533 GGRAVYDRLKQCNST

-582 ELTAQIDHILR
+582 ELTAQIDHILQ

>member
-1 VGADA
+1 
-6 LAIFGIQCLLK
+6 
-17 MLIPL
+17 
-22 NNKIANPSLF
+22 
-32 CRFENQMAAMAS
+32 MAAMAS

-438 SEIMRGTT
+438 SEIERGTT
-446 FRLFLPASSRIL
+446 FRIFLPASSRIL
-458 TADPQPV
+458 TADLQPAR
-465 GEQTDM
+465 EQTAM
-471 TSTRTVLLVDDEEV
+471 TSSRTVLLVDDEEV

-492 MLQHYGYAVLP
+492 MLQHFGYAVLP
-503 AANGQEALQ
+503 AANGQEALR

-533 GGRVVYDRLKQCNSK
+533 GGRVVYDRLKQCNSE

-582 ELTAQIDHILR
+582 ELTAQIDHILQ
-593 QREPA
+593 QREPV

>member
-1 VGADA
+1 M
-6 LAIFGIQCLLK
+6 AIIGIRYFLK

-22 NNKIANPSLF
+22 NNKIANPSLS

-44 KLKEEIAGRKSAER
+44 KLKEEIARRKSAEDAR
-58 ALQTSKDKYQRLFET
+58 QASEDKYQSLFET
-73 SAVSFLEVDLSAVKQ
+73 AAVSFLEVDLSAVKQ
-88 TVNDLKKRGM
+88 TADDLNKKGIN
-98 DDLRSYVSAHP
+98 DLRSYLPDHP
-109 ELLQEG
+109 ELLQEA
-115 LKRITVKKF
+115 LKRVTVKKF
-124 NMATLRLFQAESKAQ
+124 NMATLRLFQADTKA
-139 LFGSAEKIFTSQS
+139 LLVGSAEKILASQS

-160 IAIFEAQADFEGETV
+160 IAICEARPDFETEMV
-175 SQTLSGENINVLMS
+175 SQTLAGENINILMS
-189 FQIPET
+189 FQIPEA
-195 KEKFETVLVSLV
+195 KEKFETVLVSLT

-236 HDFNNLLMAIQGLA
+236 HDFYNLLMAIEGLA

-280 TAQLLGYARREHSES
+280 TAQLLGYARRERTES
-295 TLIDLNQVVRET
+295 TLIDINQVVRET

-320 GLDLDDALRPVDA
+320 NLDLDDALRPVDA

-350 DAMSDGGRLFFKSSN
+350 DAMSNGGRLSFKSTN
-365 TTRAVM
+365 ATREVM
-371 QDHAYLPK
+371 PDHAYMPK
-379 HGEFVQLDVQDSG
+379 RGEYVQLDVQDSG

-406 FFTTKERGRGTG
+406 FFTTKEMGRGTG

-438 SEIMRGTT
+438 SEIERGTT
-446 FRLFLPASSRIL
+446 FHIFLPASSRIL
-458 TADPQPV
+458 TVDPQPA
-465 GEQTDM
+465 GEQTVM
-471 TSTRTVLLVDDEEV
+471 TSSRTVLLVDDEEV

-492 MLQHYGYAVLP
+492 MLQHFGYVVLP
-503 AANGQEALQ
+503 AASGQEALQ

-525 LDMVMPDM
+525 LDMVMPDL
-533 GGRVVYDRLKQCNSK
+533 GGRVVYDRLKQCNPE

-565 IMKSGCNGF
+565 IMKCGCNGF

-582 ELTAQIDHILR
+582 ELTAQIDHILQ
-593 QREPA
+593 QR

>member
-1 VGADA
+1 M
-6 LAIFGIQCLLK
+6 AIFGNRCLLN

-22 NNKIANPSLF
+22 NNKIANPSLS
-32 CRFENQMAAMAS
+32 CRLENQLAAMDS
-44 KLKEEIAGRKSAER
+44 KLKEEIAGRKSAED
-58 ALQTSKDKYQRLFET
+58 ALQASEDKYQSLFET
-73 SAVSFLEVDLSAVKQ
+73 SAVSFLEVDLSVVKQ
-88 TVNDLKKRGM
+88 TADDLKKKGL
-98 DDLRSYVSAHP
+98 DDLRSYLPAHP
-109 ELLQEG
+109 ELLQES
-115 LKRITVKKF
+115 LKRVTVKKF
-124 NMATLRLFQAESKAQ
+124 NMATLRLFQAETEAQ
-139 LFGSAEKIFTSQS
+139 LFGSAEKIFASQS

-160 IAIFEAQADFEGETV
+160 IAIYEARPDFETETV
-175 SQTLSGENINVLMS
+175 SQTLAGENINVLMS
-189 FQIPET
+189 FQIPEA
-195 KEKFETVLVSLV
+195 KEKFETVLVSLT

-236 HDFNNLLMAIQGLA
+236 HDFNNLLMAIEGLA

-280 TAQLLGYARREHSES
+280 TAQLLGYARRERSVS
-295 TLIDLNQVVRET
+295 ALIDLNQVVRET

-320 GLDLDDALRPVDA
+320 SLDLDDALRLVDA

-350 DAMSDGGRLFFKSSN
+350 DAMSNGGRLSFKSIN
-365 TTRAVM
+365 ATREVM
-371 QDHAYLPK
+371 QDHAYIPK
-379 HGEFVQLDVQDSG
+379 HGEYVQLDVQDTG
-392 VGMDEATRERIFEP
+392 IGMDEATRERIFEP
-406 FFTTKERGRGTG
+406 FFTTKEMGRGTG

-438 SEIMRGTT
+438 SEIERGTT
-446 FRLFLPASSRIL
+446 FRIYLPASSRIL
-458 TADPQPV
+458 TADPQPI
-465 GEQTDM
+465 GEQPVM
-471 TSTRTVLLVDDEEV
+471 TSSRTVLLVDDEEV

-492 MLQHYGYAVLP
+492 MLQHFGYAVLP

-512 IYAENKEKIDLVI
+512 IYTENKEKIDLVI

-533 GGRVVYDRLKQCNSK
+533 GGRDVYDRLKQCNSE

-582 ELTAQIDHILR
+582 ELTAQIDQILQ
-593 QREPA
+593 QR

>member
-1 VGADA
+1 
-6 LAIFGIQCLLK
+6 

-22 NNKIANPSLF
+22 NNKIANPSLS
-32 CRFENQMAAMAS
+32 CRLENQMAAMAA
-44 KLKEEIAGRKSAER
+44 KLKAEIAGRKSAED
-58 ALQTSKDKYQRLFET
+58 ALQASEDKYQSLFET
-73 SAVSFLEVDLSAVKQ
+73 SAVSFLEVDLSVVKQ
-88 TVNDLKKRGM
+88 TVDDLKKKGI
-98 DDLRSYVSAHP
+98 DDLRSYLPVHP
-109 ELLQEG
+109 ELLPES
-115 LKRITVKKF
+115 LKRVTVKKF
-124 NMATLRLFQAESKAQ
+124 NMATLRLFQAETKAQ
-139 LFGSAEKIFTSQS
+139 LFGSAEKIFASQS

-160 IAIFEAQADFEGETV
+160 IAIYEARPDFETETV
-175 SQTLSGENINVLMS
+175 SQTLAGENINVLMS
-189 FQIPET
+189 FQIPESM
-195 KEKFETVLVSLV
+195 EKFKTVLVSLM

-236 HDFNNLLMAIQGLA
+236 HDFNNLLMAIEGLA

-280 TAQLLGYARREHSES
+280 TAQLLGYARRERSES
-295 TLIDLNQVVRET
+295 TVIDLNQVVRET

-320 GLDLDDALRPVDA
+320 SLDLDDALRPVDA

-350 DAMSDGGRLFFKSSN
+350 DAMTDGGRLSFKSTN
-365 TTRAVM
+365 ATREEM
-371 QDHAYLPK
+371 QDREYMPK
-379 HGEFVQLDVQDSG
+379 RREYVQLDVQDTG
-392 VGMDEATRERIFEP
+392 FGMDEATRDRIFEP
-406 FFTTKERGRGTG
+406 FFTTKEMGRGTG

-424 FGIVKSLGGFIEVD
+424 FGIVKSLGGFIEVE
-438 SEIMRGTT
+438 SEIERGTT
-446 FRLFLPASSRIL
+446 FRLYLPASGRIL

-465 GEQTDM
+465 GEQPVM
-471 TSTRTVLLVDDEEV
+471 ASSRTVLLVDDEEV
-485 VLDVGVQ
+485 VLDVGVR
-492 MLQHYGYAVLP
+492 MLQHFGYAVLQ
-503 AANGQEALQ
+503 AANGHEALQ

-533 GGRVVYDRLKQCNSK
+533 GGRVVYDRLKQCDSA

-582 ELTAQIDHILR
+582 ELTAQIDQVLQ
-593 QREPA
+593 QR

>member
-1 VGADA
+1 
-6 LAIFGIQCLLK
+6 
-17 MLIPL
+17 M
-22 NNKIANPSLF
+22 SL
-32 CRFENQMAAMAS
+32 
-44 KLKEEIAGRKSAER
+44 
-58 ALQTSKDKYQRLFET
+58 T
-73 SAVSFLEVDLSAVKQ
+73 
-88 TVNDLKKRGM
+88 
-98 DDLRSYVSAHP
+98 
-109 ELLQEG
+109 
-115 LKRITVKKF
+115 
-124 NMATLRLFQAESKAQ
+124 
-139 LFGSAEKIFTSQS
+139 
-152 LDVFREAL
+152 
-160 IAIFEAQADFEGETV
+160 
-175 SQTLSGENINVLMS
+175 
-189 FQIPET
+189 
-195 KEKFETVLVSLV
+195 

-236 HDFNNLLMAIQGLA
+236 HDFNNLLMAIEGLA

-280 TAQLLGYARREHSES
+280 TAQLLGYARRERSES

-320 GLDLDDALRPVDA
+320 SLDLDDALRPVDA

-350 DAMSDGGRLFFKSSN
+350 DAMPDGGRLSFKSTN
-365 TTRAVM
+365 ATREVM
-371 QDHAYLPK
+371 QDHAYMPK
-379 HGEFVQLDVQDSG
+379 RGEYVQLDVQDTG
-392 VGMDEATRERIFEP
+392 IGMDEATRERIFEP
-406 FFTTKERGRGTG
+406 FFTTKEMGRGTG

-438 SEIMRGTT
+438 SKIERGTT
-446 FRLFLPASSRIL
+446 FRIYLPASSRIL

-465 GEQTDM
+465 GEQPVM
-471 TSTRTVLLVDDEEV
+471 GSSRTVLLVDDEEV
-485 VLDVGVQ
+485 VLDVGVR
-492 MLQHYGYAVLP
+492 MLQHFGYAVLP
-503 AANGQEALQ
+503 AANGHEALQ
-512 IYAENKEKIDLVI
+512 VYTENKEKIDLVI

-533 GGRVVYDRLKQCNSK
+533 GGRVVYDRLKQCNSE

-582 ELTAQIDHILR
+582 ELTAQIDQILQ
-593 QREPA
+593 QR

>member
-1 VGADA
+1 MTLGGGLPGWRFSETGA
-6 LAIFGIQCLLK
+6 FQK

-22 NNKIANPSLF
+22 NNKIANPSLS
-32 CRFENQMAAMAS
+32 CRLENQLAAMAAE
-44 KLKEEIAGRKSAER
+44 LKEEIAGRKRAED
-58 ALQTSKDKYQRLFET
+58 ALQAGEDKYQSLFET

-88 TVNDLKKRGM
+88 TVDDLKKKGI
-98 DDLRSYVSAHP
+98 DDLRSYLPAHP
-109 ELLQEG
+109 ELLPEL
-115 LKRITVKKF
+115 LKRVTVKKF
-124 NMATLRLFQAESKAQ
+124 NMATLRLFQAETKAQ
-139 LFGSAEKIFTSQS
+139 LFGSAEKIFASQS

-160 IAIFEAQADFEGETV
+160 IAIYAAKPDFETETV
-175 SQTLSGENINVLMS
+175 SQTLAGENINVLMS
-189 FQIPET
+189 FQVPEAR
-195 KEKFETVLVSLV
+195 EKFENVLVSLT

-236 HDFNNLLMAIQGLA
+236 HDFNNLLMAIEGLA

-280 TAQLLGYARREHSES
+280 TAQLLGYARRERSGS
-295 TLIDLNQVVRET
+295 ALIDLNQVVRET
-307 AEAFGRTRKQIAI
+307 AEAFGRTRKQVAI
-320 GLDLDDALRPVDA
+320 SLDLDDALRPVEA

-350 DAMSDGGRLFFKSSN
+350 DAMSDGGRLSFKSTN
-365 TTRAVM
+365 ATREVM
-371 QDHAYLPK
+371 QVRAYMPK
-379 HGEFVQLDVQDSG
+379 HGEYVRLDVQDTG
-392 VGMDEATRERIFEP
+392 TGMDEVTRERIFEP
-406 FFTTKERGRGTG
+406 FFTTKEMGRGTG

-424 FGIVKSLGGFIEVD
+424 FGIVKSLGGFIEVE
-438 SEIMRGTT
+438 SEIERGTT
-446 FRLFLPASSRIL
+446 FQLYLPASSRTL
-458 TADPQPV
+458 AADPQPA
-465 GEQTDM
+465 GEQPAM
-471 TSTRTVLLVDDEEV
+471 ASSRTVLLVDDEEV
-485 VLDVGVQ
+485 VLDVGVR
-492 MLQHYGYAVLP
+492 MLQHFGYAVLP
-503 AANGQEALQ
+503 AANGHEAMQ
-512 IYAENKEKIDLVI
+512 IYTENKAKIDLVI

-533 GGRVVYDRLKQCNSK
+533 GGRVVYDRLKQCNSD

-556 YSLSGEASE
+556 YSLSGEAAE

-582 ELTAQIDHILR
+582 ELTTQIDQIL
-593 QREPA
+593 Q